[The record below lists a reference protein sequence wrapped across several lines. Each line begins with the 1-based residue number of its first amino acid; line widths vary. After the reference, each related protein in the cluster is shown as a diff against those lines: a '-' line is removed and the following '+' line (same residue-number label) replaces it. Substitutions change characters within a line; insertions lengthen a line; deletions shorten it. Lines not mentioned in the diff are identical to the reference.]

1 MYSTRNTLNMVL
13 HLAHPGLKIVYGN
26 PSQDID
32 LHINISIRR
41 SIMLGGTKMLN
52 SVECGVLCCNDN
64 VTPPVCHCLDNVQGC
79 KMCNFIFC
87 QCLYK
92 WL

>member
-52 SVECGVLCCNDN
+52 SVGSFAAMTQSHLQC
-64 VTPPVCHCLDNVQGC
+64 VTA
-79 KMCNFIFC
+79 
-87 QCLYK
+87 
-92 WL
+92 